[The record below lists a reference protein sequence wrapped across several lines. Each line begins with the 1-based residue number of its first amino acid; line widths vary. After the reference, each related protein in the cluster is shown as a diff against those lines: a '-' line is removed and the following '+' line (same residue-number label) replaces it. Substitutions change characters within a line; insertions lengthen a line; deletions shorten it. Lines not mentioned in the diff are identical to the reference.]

1 MTLSDIE
8 RQTNQLTDENLSL
21 ALHTLKEQGFV
32 ILEAALPQS
41 CVTKMRNL
49 FDEESKRQFG
59 DMGGEGELEIVDVEA
74 ARIIFKEQ
82 VDDVQ
87 HITHRGIRVPM
98 NIRFFDPL
106 IIENPFAMQI
116 LKAAMG
122 QVIFTRYPYQSNTAW
137 PGCPIQHIHRD
148 SSQLAPNTP
157 YKPSGIVVNIPLV
170 DFTEENGATEVW
182 PGSHL
187 TVDERK
193 PERGE
198 LENRVVN
205 LPSIRTLMPAGSV
218 VVRDLRCWHRGMA
231 NHTTIQRV
239 MIAQVYSLKPSLGG
253 LPTRQIIPSEIWHAL
268 SPQVQK
274 MYCLHAPTNGQS

>member
-1 MTLSDIE
+1 
-8 RQTNQLTDENLSL
+8 
-21 ALHTLKEQGFV
+21 
-32 ILEAALPQS
+32 
-41 CVTKMRNL
+41 
-49 FDEESKRQFG
+49 
-59 DMGGEGELEIVDVEA
+59 
-74 ARIIFKEQ
+74 
-82 VDDVQ
+82 
-87 HITHRGIRVPM
+87 
-98 NIRFFDPL
+98 
-106 IIENPFAMQI
+106 MQI

-148 SSQLAPNTP
+148 SSQLAPNTPSKP

-231 NHTTIQRV
+231 NNTTIQRV